1 MEDRML
7 ANLKPNRLVPLETC
21 GTYLLK
27 NYSYL
32 LNSDECNTPLA
43 KSGNFK
49 ICNSCI

>member
-7 ANLKPNRLVPLETC
+7 ANLKPNR
-21 GTYLLK
+21 GTIRNLWHLLIK
-27 NYSYL
+27 EL
-32 LNSDECNTPLA
+32 KLNSDECNTPLA